1 MKKLVQAGREFEL
14 KANMWVFEELIE
26 GRKLTEIINETH
38 ENVKYKINTREFLF
52 IYRYLPGIKLPEN
65 IIAVPDLID
74 ACKDATLLI
83 FVVPHQV
90 AEYFLNSL
98 LKLSFVYF

>member
-1 MKKLVQAGREFEL
+1 MNKGFWDHYL
-14 KANMWVFEELIE
+14 NDCVF
-26 GRKLTEIINETH
+26 
-38 ENVKYKINTREFLF
+38 
-52 IYRYLPGIKLPEN
+52 RYLPGIKLPEN

-90 AEYFLNSL
+90 SFTPFCFQ
-98 LKLSFVYF
+98 LSFYYNLF